1 MFMMRF
7 QSNIFFNGYNPFMF
21 GCFNPRMNFFL
32 GLAAGSAGVPAYPA
46 VPSFVYP
53 SVFTPFAGYSN
64 PYLTSGFG
72 TFKYQPQ
79 TFQYSSQGDSGNPF
93 STTPATP
100 AVSTPISAKA
110 QNDNLSG
117 IPSYEVGSYT
127 PACSSVKSKAFLNKV
142 KEIARRL
149 NCNYKDLL
157 GVMNS
162 ESSLNPQ
169 AVNKSSGATGL
180 IQFLPSTAKA
190 LGTST
195 EALKKMSAV
204 AQLDYVE
211 KYLQQAKRNAGF
223 GQMEPISG
231 GQLYALIFLPAR
243 ANREVLTQKGE
254 KYYSWKDKYGKIHG
268 NFGLDTNKDGKIT
281 KSELDARIK
290 KLYVNENC
298 FVA

>member
-7 QSNIFFNGYNPFMF
+7 QSNIFFNGYNPFMM

-32 GLAAGSAGVPAYPA
+32 GLAAGSAGIPAYPA
-46 VPSFVYP
+46 MPSFVYP
-53 SVFTPFAGYSN
+53 SVFTAFVGYSN

-72 TFKYQPQ
+72 TFNYQPQ
-79 TFQYSSQGDSGNPF
+79 TFQYSPQGNSGNPF

-100 AVSTPISAKA
+100 TVSTPASAKA

-127 PACSSVKSKAFLNKV
+127 PACSSVKSKAFLDKV

-180 IQFLPSTAKA
+180 IQFMPSTAKA

-223 GQMEPISG
+223 GQMQPISG

-243 ANREVLTQKGE
+243 AKNEVLTTQNE
-254 KYYSWKDKYGKIHG
+254 KYYKPNK
-268 NFGLDTNKDGKIT
+268 GLDNNKDGKIT
-281 KSELDARIK
+281 KSELDTRIK

>member
-7 QSNIFFNGYNPFMF
+7 QPNIFFNGYNPFMF

-32 GLAAGSAGVPAYPA
+32 GLAAGTAGISAYPA
-46 VPSFVYP
+46 IPSFGYP
-53 SVFTPFAGYSN
+53 SVFTPFTGYSN

-72 TFKYQPQ
+72 TFNYKPQ
-79 TFQYSSQGDSGNPF
+79 TFQYTSQGNSDNPF
-93 STTPATP
+93 STSPVNSTL
-100 AVSTPISAKA
+100 STPIPAKA
-110 QNDNLSG
+110 QGDKLSD

-180 IQFLPSTAKA
+180 IQFIPSTAKA

-223 GQMEPISG
+223 GQMQPISG

-243 ANREVLTQKGE
+243 AKNEVLTTQNE
-254 KYYSWKDKYGKIHG
+254 KYYKPNK
-268 NFGLDTNKDGKIT
+268 GLDNNKDGKIT
-281 KSELDARIK
+281 KSELDTRIK